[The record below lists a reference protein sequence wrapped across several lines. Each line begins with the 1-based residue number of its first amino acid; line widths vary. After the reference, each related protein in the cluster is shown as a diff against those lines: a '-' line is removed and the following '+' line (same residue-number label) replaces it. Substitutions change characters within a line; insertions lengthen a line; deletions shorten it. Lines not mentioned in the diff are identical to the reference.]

1 MSSVP
6 FASLIETSERYDQQ
20 KTDFRI
26 RARDLRFDSDGQL
39 VVLAPPL
46 PYDDGIYAQ
55 QRLRWLSQPKVERT
69 AGMTDHAVSQLHNKL
84 GPAHYGR
91 GSNRTLPTD
100 YLAKFPPAMRADILN
115 WTLERSPS
123 TWKVR
128 LYEDRCRAVLDG
140 DYPRVW
146 NTEVLRQLAR
156 VLRDRGGLE
165 DLQVDRPFVSPDEF
179 FLRLWWSGAGTG
191 NYRIGATFGNSETG
205 TRTFMGVP
213 MIRRTSCANSI
224 VVTDTS
230 ALTGQKAGF
239 QMVHYRGASAEAMM
253 TQFYAQLPALMNA
266 SAALINRMIAAE
278 SVVIPDFRQVL
289 DGLMIEHGWKQDFL
303 EVVDEGTEGQRTQAG
318 LVNGITYAAHA
329 HRDTANPQSL
339 ELETLGGR
347 YLLANP
353 SVFQRLAVQ
362 GSRAKRIRA

>member
-1 MSSVP
+1 MTSVP
-6 FASLIETSERYDQQ
+6 FESLIATSTGFDQH
-20 KTDFRI
+20 KADFRLA
-26 RARDLRFDSDGQL
+26 ARDLRFDSQANL

-46 PYDDGIYAQ
+46 PYDDGTYAQ
-55 QRLRWLSQPKVERT
+55 QRMRFLSKPPEEHSV
-69 AGMTDHAVSQLHNKL
+69 GLTDHAVTQLHDKL
-84 GPAHYGR
+84 GPAHYGK
-91 GSNRTLPTD
+91 GSNKSLPTE
-100 YLAKFPPAMRADILN
+100 YLAKLPPSMRADILN
-115 WTLERSPS
+115 WTLERSAS

-128 LYEDRCRAVLDG
+128 LYEDTCRAVLDG

-146 NTEVLRQLAR
+146 NSEVLRQLER
-156 VLRDRGGLE
+156 VLRDRSGL
-165 DLQVDRPFVSPDEF
+165 DGLQVDRPFLSPDEF
-179 FLRLWWSGAGTG
+179 FLRLWWDGAGTG

-224 VVTDTS
+224 VVTEVS

-253 TQFYAQLPALMNA
+253 TQFYAQLPALLNA

-278 SVVIPDFRQVL
+278 SVAIPDFRQVL
-289 DGLMIEHGWKQDFL
+289 DGLMIEHGWKKDFL
-303 EVVDEGTEGQRTQAG
+303 EVVDVGTEGQRTLAG

-339 ELETLGGR
+339 ELEALGGH

-353 SVFQRLAVQ
+353 TVFQRLAVQ
-362 GSRAKRIRA
+362 GSGKRVRV